1 MVELDLQSNG
11 LADIPCSIL
20 ELPRLVNLNLSNNC
34 LTSLPDLPPKWSS
47 ERADLD
53 NSYIRIT
60 NTPGKPF
67 APSILTLNLA
77 DNDFHVVPQCICHM
91 HTLMSLDLSN
101 NKNITSLPLKM
112 GNLREL
118 KTLSL
123 SGLKNLKDPPKNFHR
138 EPIRCIQYLRGKLM
152 STKAFYRMKMVVLGK
167 HSQGK
172 TTLVAHLLGRD
183 CGNESTVGVNISEWE
198 YRPGLADRKFTFSI
212 WDFGGQEVQYAT
224 HQCFLSEHSMYLV
237 LFNLKHG
244 DAGVKELTPWLNNIA
259 LRAPMSPVLIVG
271 THLDEIPDHE
281 KKETVDS
288 LLHQTTELVA
298 AFHTKL
304 KITKMFAVGLKNHL
318 LGVREFKDAI
328 YQCAAEYTVGTTGK
342 GIMGQQVP
350 SSYHALDKHIRGLQ
364 KEVWSGTHE
373 PIMRKEEFMS
383 IICQLNITDIEEED
397 DLRAV
402 TRFLHNVGTI
412 LHYDD
417 LSHHLNELYFIDPR
431 WLCDMVTK
439 IVTMKERDRFAK
451 GGIMHTNSIPF
462 QNLFRQFPWK
472 YHVQLLTI
480 LDHFENAIV
489 LDKYHILIPSRLP
502 EARPIGI
509 DITEVDGEPLYTR
522 QVFFT
527 HSSPASLGFWSRLI
541 SLLMYF
547 IPQVWYTLMTIS
559 ELKRISHMDSVQL
572 ERSISIS
579 TADKFAY
586 FTGDEEGVF
595 SAHHTAPPTI
605 FDHLEATLMYWRT
618 GLFYHD
624 QTVCFRVESLSTSM
638 SGPCKKEGV
647 VISTS
652 PSPIGVKII
661 GQVLDLVT
669 ALVNNWYTD
678 MQPNQG
684 HLEQAVLCGE
694 CVKMKRSEPYWFDV
708 QDCHT
713 LIGQNVT
720 TIDCGYNH
728 GDGAMNH
735 TLSLARVVPDLLLQ
749 DMNAT
754 LLLDYSELEN
764 QKLLGRGGFAN
775 VHQGWCRDQSVALK
789 RYFINDSYGKM
800 ELRSEATLLQK
811 AHHPSLVGLV
821 GVCVNPPILVL
832 EEAPM
837 GSLEQLQIKQ
847 RKPIHRMVIHRI
859 AAQVAAALRFLHNNG
874 IIYRDVKA
882 GNVLLWSLDP
892 ESLCHCKLTDFGTST
907 HLTPVGVRG
916 LIGTKGFIAPETLH
930 IVKQMGCS
938 SYNHKADI
946 FSFGMLLYQMISC
959 RHPFHDMQAD
969 KTDLAIEKGERP
981 ILHDCPQAEYAYFYL
996 TKLMQCCWL
1005 DDPRLRPTTT
1015 EIISKVS
1022 LCSFQSVMAIQPVR
1036 SKLSL
1041 RNACAIAS
1049 THLIKGNISHGENE
1063 LWVCCDGAEGT
1074 EVITYTTNTMTMVD
1088 RNLIEDKQVQCIS
1101 VCGDHI
1107 WVATIGGMKDGEIH
1121 IFSTHTRHLIHSIQL
1136 KDSLVTCMA
1145 CSDIMVFCGTLEG
1158 FCLSFNMD
1166 IKQLQF
1172 HSTPCRTYVSENT
1185 VDGIVVTKDSLWLS
1199 HTNNISFFNPQT
1211 LAMDGSPS
1219 LCQAECIGQLKMSA
1233 DESIVWSA
1241 YFGGIS
1247 VSAWSASQRCHLF
1260 DVDIRKQMEMVGSSS
1275 EHDMIITS
1283 MTPALDTVWVGL
1295 AGGYILVL
1303 KEELL
1308 MWFCPYEEPVRFLV
1322 CIHCGGP
1329 CHTEKAMVMS
1339 GAKVLR
1345 SPMIPGLF
1353 DRDDDGIPVDKA
1365 GTLVVWEAYPSKMCK
1380 QIFMMQSQSSTY
1392 LDSHQTVREMVEKGG
1407 FKDGTCL
1414 LDGEVQNRK
1423 TVDDVE
1429 AQKIKLSS
1437 HACVVTTSL
1446 LNVSSHG
1453 ENEVMTH
1460 GDELWVCYDGA
1471 EGTEII
1477 TYATNTMTMVGRN
1490 LIKDKQVQCIS
1501 LCGDHVWV
1509 ATKVGMKDGEI
1520 HIFSTH
1526 TRDLIHSIQLKD
1538 SLVSCMACSEIMVF
1552 CGTLEGFCLSFKLDI
1567 KQLQF
1572 HSTPCHTYVSENAVD
1587 GIVVT
1592 KDSLWLS
1599 HTNNISFFNLQT
1611 LAIDGSPSQCQ
1622 AECIGQLKMSA
1633 DESIVWSA
1641 HIGGVIVSA
1650 WSVSQRDHL
1659 FDVDI
1664 RRQME
1669 MVGSSSEHDMIIT
1682 SMTPALDTVWI
1693 GLTGGYILVLKE
1705 ELLMWFCPYKE
1716 PVRFLVCIHCGGPCH
1731 TEKAMVMSGAKVLR
1745 SPMIPGL
1752 FDHDD
1757 VNENGIPVDKAET
1770 LVVWEAYPSKMCKQ
1784 IFMMQS
1790 QSSTYL
1796 DSHQTVREMVEKDG
1810 LDCTCLLDSEV
1821 QNRKTVDDVEA
1832 QKIKLS
1838 SHACVVTTSFLNVSS
1853 HGENEVM
1860 THRDELWVCCD
1871 GAEGTE
1877 IITCTTNTMT
1887 MVGRSLI
1894 EDNQVQCISV
1904 CGDHVWVA
1912 TKVGM
1917 KDGVIHI
1924 FSPLTRDLIH
1934 SIQVKGN
1941 TITCMAHSDTMVMVY
1956 CGTQEGSCLSFN
1968 MDIKQLQFCST
1979 PRCTYLSENA
1989 VDGIVVTKDSV
2000 WLSHTNNI
2008 SFVNPQ
2014 TLAMKGSPSLCQAE
2028 FIGQLKMS
2036 ADESIVWSGHIG
2048 GMSVSAWSVSE
2059 RCHLFDV
2066 DIRKQMEMVVP
2077 SCEHD
2082 MIITSMTPALDTVWV
2097 GLAGGYILVLKEE
2110 LLMWFSQYKK
2120 PVRFLVCI
2128 HCGDKHQTDK
2138 AMMVSGAEGLKC
2150 SMMLDYN
2157 LGEKDEPEEEA
2168 GILILWNVFPSNLCK
2183 KISVKS
2189 ITSLNCHLQA
2199 AIERNNP
2206 RIEDQFKNV
2215 GECTNMTDGAS
2226 LPAVLPNMTEAA
2238 FVDNERDLNRQI
2250 SLTSEPEHSYSQSD
2264 TFTENM
2270 ERPP

>member
-1 MVELDLQSNG
+1 MVELDLQSNEFT
-11 LADIPCSIL
+11 AIPCGIL
-20 ELPRLVNLNLSNNC
+20 DLPRLVNLNLSNNC

-53 NSYIRIT
+53 VSYIKIT

-91 HTLMSLDLSN
+91 YTLRSLDLSN

-118 KTLSL
+118 TVLSL
-123 SGLKNLKDPPKNFHR
+123 NGLKNLKDPPKNFHR
-138 EPIRCIQYLRGKLM
+138 EPIRCITYLREKLM

-183 CGNESTVGVNISEWE
+183 CGNEPTVGVNISEWE

-212 WDFGGQEVQYAT
+212 WDFGGQEVHYAT

-281 KKETVDS
+281 KKETFDG
-288 LLHQTTELVA
+288 LLHQTTELAA
-298 AFHTKL
+298 AFHNKL
-304 KITKMFAVGLKNHL
+304 KITKVSAVGLKNRL
-318 LGVREFKDAI
+318 LGITELKVAI

-342 GIMGQQVP
+342 AIMGQQVP
-350 SSYHALDKHIRGLQ
+350 SSYHVLDKHIRGLQ

-431 WLCDMVTK
+431 WLCDMVSK

-462 QNLFRQFPWK
+462 QNLFGQFPWK

-522 QVFFT
+522 HVFFT
-527 HSSPASLGFWSRLI
+527 RSSPAPPGFWSRLI

-547 IPQVWYTLMTIS
+547 IPQVWYTLTGIS
-559 ELKRISHMDSVQL
+559 ELERSGNMDSVQL
-572 ERSISIS
+572 ERSKSIS
-579 TADKFAY
+579 SADKITHFAL
-586 FTGDEEGVF
+586 DEEGVF
-595 SAHHTAPPTI
+595 SAHHTAPPTT
-605 FDHLEATLMYWRT
+605 FDHLEALLMYWRT

-720 TIDCGYNH
+720 TISCGYNH

-754 LLLDYSELEN
+754 LLLDYSELES
-764 QKLLGRGGFAN
+764 KKFLGRGGFAN

-789 RYFINDSYGKM
+789 KYFINDSYGKM

-837 GSLEQLQIKQ
+837 GSLEQLRIKLRQ
-847 RKPIHRMVIHRI
+847 PIHRVVIHRI

-969 KTDLAIEKGERP
+969 KTDLAIENGERP

-1022 LCSFQSVMAIQPVR
+1022 LCSFQSVMTIQPVR

-1049 THLIKGNISHGENE
+1049 THLFKGNTSHGENE

-1074 EVITYTTNTMTMVD
+1074 EVITYTTNTMAMVD
-1088 RNLIEDKQVQCIS
+1088 RNLIE
-1101 VCGDHI
+1101 
-1107 WVATIGGMKDGEIH
+1107 
-1121 IFSTHTRHLIHSIQL
+1121 
-1136 KDSLVTCMA
+1136 
-1145 CSDIMVFCGTLEG
+1145 
-1158 FCLSFNMD
+1158 
-1166 IKQLQF
+1166 
-1172 HSTPCRTYVSENT
+1172 
-1185 VDGIVVTKDSLWLS
+1185 
-1199 HTNNISFFNPQT
+1199 
-1211 LAMDGSPS
+1211 
-1219 LCQAECIGQLKMSA
+1219 
-1233 DESIVWSA
+1233 
-1241 YFGGIS
+1241 
-1247 VSAWSASQRCHLF
+1247 
-1260 DVDIRKQMEMVGSSS
+1260 
-1275 EHDMIITS
+1275 
-1283 MTPALDTVWVGL
+1283 
-1295 AGGYILVL
+1295 
-1303 KEELL
+1303 
-1308 MWFCPYEEPVRFLV
+1308 
-1322 CIHCGGP
+1322 
-1329 CHTEKAMVMS
+1329 
-1339 GAKVLR
+1339 
-1345 SPMIPGLF
+1345 
-1353 DRDDDGIPVDKA
+1353 
-1365 GTLVVWEAYPSKMCK
+1365 
-1380 QIFMMQSQSSTY
+1380 
-1392 LDSHQTVREMVEKGG
+1392 
-1407 FKDGTCL
+1407 
-1414 LDGEVQNRK
+1414 
-1423 TVDDVE
+1423 
-1429 AQKIKLSS
+1429 
-1437 HACVVTTSL
+1437 
-1446 LNVSSHG
+1446 
-1453 ENEVMTH
+1453 
-1460 GDELWVCYDGA
+1460 
-1471 EGTEII
+1471 
-1477 TYATNTMTMVGRN
+1477 
-1490 LIKDKQVQCIS
+1490 DKQVQCIS

-1509 ATKVGMKDGEI
+1509 ATKVGMKEGEI

-1538 SLVSCMACSEIMVF
+1538 SLVSCMACSDIMVF
-1552 CGTLEGFCLSFKLDI
+1552 CGTLEGFCLTFNLDI

-1599 HTNNISFFNLQT
+1599 HTNNISFFNPQT
-1611 LAIDGSPSQCQ
+1611 LAMDGSPSQCQ

-1633 DESIVWSA
+1633 DESIVWSG
-1641 HIGGVIVSA
+1641 HIGGMSVSA
-1650 WSVSQRDHL
+1650 WSVSQRCHL

-1664 RRQME
+1664 KKQME
-1669 MVGSSSEHDMIIT
+1669 TVGPSSEHDMIIT
-1682 SMTPALDTVWI
+1682 SMTPALDTLWV
-1693 GLTGGYILVLKE
+1693 GLAGGYILVLKE

-1757 VNENGIPVDKAET
+1757 VNENGIPVDKAGT

-1796 DSHQTVREMVEKDG
+1796 DSHQTVKEMVEKGGFKDG
-1810 LDCTCLLDSEV
+1810 TCLLEGEA
-1821 QNRKTVDDVEA
+1821 QNRKTVDNVEA
-1832 QKIKLS
+1832 QKVKLS
-1838 SHACVVTTSFLNVSS
+1838 SHACVVTTSLLNVSS

-1860 THRDELWVCCD
+1860 THGDELWVCCD

-1877 IITCTTNTMT
+1877 IITYTTDTMT
-1887 MVGRSLI
+1887 IVGRNLI
-1894 EDNQVQCISV
+1894 EDKQVQCLSV
-1904 CGDHVWVA
+1904 CGDHIWVA

-1917 KDGVIHI
+1917 KDGGIHI
-1924 FSPLTRDLIH
+1924 FSTRTRDLIH
-1934 SIQVKGN
+1934 SIQLKGN
-1941 TITCMAHSDTMVMVY
+1941 TITCMVCSDTMVMVF
-1956 CGTQEGSCLSFN
+1956 CATQEGICLSFN
-1968 MDIKQLQFCST
+1968 MDIKQLQFRST
-1979 PRCTYLSENA
+1979 PCCTYVSENA
-1989 VDGIVVTKDSV
+1989 VDGIVVTKDSL

-2008 SFVNPQ
+2008 SFFNPQ
-2014 TLAMKGSPSLCQAE
+2014 TLAMEGSPSQCQAE
-2028 FIGQLKMS
+2028 YIGQLKMS
-2036 ADESIVWSGHIG
+2036 ADESIVWSGRIG
-2048 GMSVSAWSVSE
+2048 GMSVSAWSVSQ

-2066 DIRKQMEMVVP
+2066 DIWKQMEMVG
-2077 SCEHD
+2077 SYSEHD
-2082 MIITSMTPALDTVWV
+2082 MIITSMSPALDTVWV
-2097 GLAGGYILVLKEE
+2097 GLAGGYILILKEE
-2110 LLMWFSQYKK
+2110 LLMWFFPYKK
-2120 PVRFLVCI
+2120 SVRFLVCI
-2128 HCGDKHQTDK
+2128 HCGGKHQTDK
-2138 AMMVSGAEGLKC
+2138 AMMVSGAEGFKC

-2157 LGEKDEPEEEA
+2157 LGEKDEPGEDA
-2168 GILILWNVFPSNLCK
+2168 GILILWNVFPSNMCQK

-2189 ITSLNCHLQA
+2189 ITSLDCHLQ

-2206 RIEDQFKNV
+2206 RIEDQFKNG

-2226 LPAVLPNMTEAA
+2226 LQAVLPNMTEAA
-2238 FVDNERDLNRQI
+2238 IVDNERDLNRQI
-2250 SLTSEPEHSYSQSD
+2250 SLISEPEHSYSQSD

-2270 ERPP
+2270 ERPA